1 MRRYETIIILD
12 PDLPE
17 EQKQPFFDRLNELI
31 PKEGGFF
38 ILMDDWKIKQ
48 LAYEIR
54 KKARGHYIRLE
65 YCGKGVLVNEIERF
79 CRIDDRVLKFMTVLL
94 EKDADIEQIKAE
106 MLAAAEE
113 KTRLEQE
120 QKAAAEAKA
129 KAAAESED
137 KADKEG
143 LAGENTPETE
153 KEPEPETETEPAA
166 TKEVV
171 DVASETTLT
180 VDPEE

>member
-12 PDLPE
+12 PDLSE

-65 YCGKGVLVNEIERF
+65 YCGKGVLVSEIERF

-94 EKDADIEQIKAE
+94 EKDVDIEQIKAD

-113 KTRLEQE
+113 ETRLEQE
-120 QKAAAEAKA
+120 RKATAEAN
-129 KAAAESED
+129 AAESD
-137 KADKEG
+137 NKAEADEG
-143 LAGENTPETE
+143 LAKKDDAPENA
-153 KEPEPETETEPAA
+153 KETEPAA

>member
-12 PDLPE
+12 PDLSE

-65 YCGKGVLVNEIERF
+65 YCGNGVLVNEIERF

-94 EKDADIEQIKAE
+94 EKDADIEQIKAD

-113 KTRLEQE
+113 ETRLEQE
-120 QKAAAEAKA
+120 RKATAEANAAA
-129 KAAAESED
+129 AAAESDNKAEED
-137 KADKEG
+137 EG
-143 LAGENTPETE
+143 LAMEDDTPENV
-153 KEPEPETETEPAA
+153 KETEPAA

>member
-17 EQKQPFFDRLNELI
+17 EQKQLFFDRLNELI

-48 LAYEIR
+48 LAYEIK

-120 QKAAAEAKA
+120 QKTAAEAKA
-129 KAAAESED
+129 AAAAVAVESAD
-137 KADKEG
+137 KAEDEG
-143 LAGENTPETE
+143 LAGEDAPEAE
-153 KEPEPETETEPAA
+153 KAPETEPAA